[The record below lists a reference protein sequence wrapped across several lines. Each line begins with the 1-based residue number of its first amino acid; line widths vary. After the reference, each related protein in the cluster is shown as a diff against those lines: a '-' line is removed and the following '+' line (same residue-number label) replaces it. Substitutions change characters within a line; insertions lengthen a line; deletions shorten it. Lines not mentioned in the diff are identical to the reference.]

1 MKKLTAIAL
10 CMVLMLACTAV
21 FAESQEQQ
29 TGVYTIYNVTG
40 ENVAWIELLDNV
52 TGDSTKVD
60 FPDGLANGASV
71 QMTKSIPA
79 SEDGN
84 HRLTLSFETESGYAG
99 TFATL
104 SIEEAPISL
113 LAQDA
118 LSGATQISF
127 TKPEATEKETIGK
140 VSLNGAFTLQGKLPE
155 GFKVVLVRLAPF
167 IQWTFRPNESRD
179 GELVFT
185 AFSGSHQDA
194 INKGYQYMK
203 DSGTEYWEIP
213 YLPIDP
219 ADVGREYEP
228 IIRINSQSGKGGAA
242 FVMSNNFGF
251 DLPKRMHPE
260 FSKLVQA
267 KCEELERELIPKEL
281 YEVFEQN
288 YLNHPMKYRLKS
300 RKIYEESEN
309 GRDYVHF
316 KGIMKIGDNDEV
328 KLKGTGNGPID
339 AFFNALKK
347 VGLDKYE
354 FINYS
359 QHAISHGSD
368 SRAVSYIELKKPDGN
383 NIFGIG
389 IDSNVN
395 VASVLGVLNAI
406 NRAEA

>member
-1 MKKLTAIAL
+1 VGKTA
-10 CMVLMLACTAV
+10 VVEGLACKISCGAV
-21 FAESQEQQ
+21 PPSLKNK
-29 TGVYTIYNVTG
+29 TIYALDIPSIIAGAKYRG
-40 ENVAWIELLDNV
+40 EFEERMKSVMRECIQNPDVILFIDEIHTIIGAGGAEGAIDAANILKPALARGEIRIIGATTVSEYRKHIEK
-52 TGDSTKVD
+52 DSALERRFQPILINEPSESETIKILC
-60 FPDGLANGASV
+60 GLRDRYESHHGIKISDEAIEGAV
-71 QMTKSIPA
+71 
-79 SEDGN
+79 
-84 HRLTLSFETESGYAG
+84 TLSQKYINDRFLPDKAID
-99 TFATL
+99 L
-104 SIEEAPISL
+104 IDEAASRVKIKFFL
-113 LAQDA
+113 
-118 LSGATQISF
+118 
-127 TKPEATEKETIGK
+127 KPSEA
-140 VSLNGAFTLQGKLPE
+140 
-155 GFKVVLVRLAPF
+155 
-167 IQWTFRPNESRD
+167 
-179 GELVFT
+179 
-185 AFSGSHQDA
+185 
-194 INKGYQYMK
+194 
-203 DSGTEYWEIP
+203 
-213 YLPIDP
+213 
-219 ADVGREYEP
+219 
-228 IIRINSQSGKGGAA
+228 
-242 FVMSNNFGF
+242 
-251 DLPKRMHPE
+251 
-260 FSKLVQA
+260 
-267 KCEELERELIPKEL
+267 EELERELIPKEL

>member
-155 GFKVVLVRLAPF
+155 GFKVQDLTPEELKDSAHFSMIHSDDTTKPFMYLSIGLNELLTEVDRLNDLDEAALAQ
-167 IQWTFRPNESRD
+167 IEQTFTEDDNVVISYTE
-179 GELVFT
+179 T
-185 AFSGSHQDA
+185 AHGTKLMKVQEADA
-194 INKGYQYMK
+194 AVNYVDFYTIYKGYEIEFVLIK
-203 DSGTEYWEIP
+203 GEEGTESLSDAEIQMAVDF
-213 YLPIDP
+213 LSNLDF
-219 ADVGREYEP
+219 V
-228 IIRINSQSGKGGAA
+228 AA
-242 FVMSNNFGF
+242 
-251 DLPKRMHPE
+251 E
-260 FSKLVQA
+260 
-267 KCEELERELIPKEL
+267 
-281 YEVFEQN
+281 
-288 YLNHPMKYRLKS
+288 
-300 RKIYEESEN
+300 
-309 GRDYVHF
+309 
-316 KGIMKIGDNDEV
+316 
-328 KLKGTGNGPID
+328 
-339 AFFNALKK
+339 
-347 VGLDKYE
+347 
-354 FINYS
+354 
-359 QHAISHGSD
+359 
-368 SRAVSYIELKKPDGN
+368 
-383 NIFGIG
+383 
-389 IDSNVN
+389 
-395 VASVLGVLNAI
+395 
-406 NRAEA
+406 

>member
-10 CMVLMLACTAV
+10 CTVLMLACTAV

-155 GFKVVLVRLAPF
+155 GFKVQDLTPEELKDSAHFSMIHSDDTTKPFMYLSIGLNELLTEVDRLNDLDEAALAHCIGAHHLTLLGDDLSVALGNNPIEDRHTKERHRGDF
-167 IQWTFRPNESRD
+167 PRINEKKD
-179 GELVFT
+179 QG
-185 AFSGSHQDA
+185 
-194 INKGYQYMK
+194 NYQYQHI
-203 DSGTEYWEIP
+203 DNRIP
-213 YLPIDP
+213 D
-219 ADVGREYEP
+219 
-228 IIRINSQSGKGGAA
+228 
-242 FVMSNNFGF
+242 
-251 DLPKRMHPE
+251 
-260 FSKLVQA
+260 
-267 KCEELERELIPKEL
+267 KC
-281 YEVFEQN
+281 
-288 YLNHPMKYRLKS
+288 
-300 RKIYEESEN
+300 
-309 GRDYVHF
+309 
-316 KGIMKIGDNDEV
+316 
-328 KLKGTGNGPID
+328 
-339 AFFNALKK
+339 
-347 VGLDKYE
+347 
-354 FINYS
+354 
-359 QHAISHGSD
+359 
-368 SRAVSYIELKKPDGN
+368 PD
-383 NIFGIG
+383 
-389 IDSNVN
+389 D
-395 VASVLGVLNAI
+395 
-406 NRAEA
+406 